1 MPLSGNRLG
10 WMVTKDIRGEGVDGE
25 RNFRFSEWGPD
36 AAIVMCNEVRHFR
49 SPYGGTIGD
58 IIDST
63 PKDLISKVMLEDKVS
78 AHELTLAD
86 VLAITNTFNRRLLT
100 LGTMGEQLFLA
111 MVCEI
116 RMGLC

>member
-10 WMVTKDIRGEGVDGE
+10 WMVTKDIRGEGVNGE

-63 PKDLISKVMLEDKVS
+63 SKDVISKVMLEDKVG
-78 AHELTLAD
+78 AHRTTLAD
-86 VLAITNTFNRRLLT
+86 VLD
-100 LGTMGEQLFLA
+100 GH
-111 MVCEI
+111 
-116 RMGLC
+116 